1 MHGQGGMCGR
11 RHVCRGA
18 CLAGAVCAG
27 EMATEAG
34 VMHSCSIFVL
44 FKFDNK
50 LEQFSNITII
60 IQGIHEKI

>member
-1 MHGQGGMCGR
+1 M
-11 RHVCRGA
+11 CRGA
-18 CLAGAVCAG
+18 CIAGAVCAG